1 MKKHFKLEIQ
11 HQEQKQT
18 KKGEM
23 KKQLIE
29 LRKEMWE
36 GEDDIISEI
45 KKKLQNSQEKTHSN
59 KNFIRDIEE
68 RQKNNHQKENEQRK
82 T

>member
-1 MKKHFKLEIQ
+1 
-11 HQEQKQT
+11 
-18 KKGEM
+18 
-23 KKQLIE
+23 
-29 LRKEMWE
+29 MWE

>member
-1 MKKHFKLEIQ
+1 
-11 HQEQKQT
+11 
-18 KKGEM
+18 
-23 KKQLIE
+23 
-29 LRKEMWE
+29 MWE

-68 RQKNNHQKENEQRK
+68 RQKNNHQMKKAGCMLDYIQENYVNKNRDCMKKDWKE
-82 T
+82 